1 MVLSY
6 TGSLR
11 AACARGAVSKQNR
24 FRFEEKARHGASAI
38 PVLQTQRQEDLEFLA
53 NLGYTRPCLTKLQT
67 SR

>member
-11 AACARGAVSKQNR
+11 AACARGTVSKQN
-24 FRFEEKARHGASAI
+24 RFEEKARHGASAI

-53 NLGYTRPCLTKLQT
+53 NLGYTRPCLTKLQ
-67 SR
+67 SSQ